1 MKIFL
6 MRDLDLFEKEKE
18 NDASTH
24 KTKACYLEG

>member
-1 MKIFL
+1 